1 MLRGNYTVR
10 MDEKGRIKLPAA
22 YRRYIDEHYGADFY
36 VTSLTGECARLY
48 PMREWLAIEDKL
60 QARGTMDA
68 AVRKFLDRTSFYGQP
83 SEMDT
88 QGRLLIHPLLRTRA
102 ELAGEALAIA
112 TERLAIFDKRFQAVH
127 ANFTEIG
134 RVLAQQKT
142 LSVQG
147 VLADLGVSSLQLDRG
162 DRGFSFAA
170 DAPLDMRM
178 DQSQGETAADL

>member
-48 PMREWLAIEDKL
+48 PMREWLAIEEKL

-83 SEMDT
+83 SEMDA
-88 QGRLLIHPLLRTRA
+88 QGRLLIHPLLRTSA
-102 ELAGEALAIA
+102 ELTGDVAVIGYLQYLEVWELDKFKA
-112 TERLAIFDKRFQAVH
+112 RLDAEPY
-127 ANFTEIG
+127 T
-134 RVLAQQKT
+134 
-142 LSVQG
+142 
-147 VLADLGVSSLQLDRG
+147 
-162 DRGFSFAA
+162 AA
-170 DAPLDMRM
+170 DA
-178 DQSQGETAADL
+178 AALAQMGV